1 MVLNLNIDF
10 VRAEVTQEKLALL
23 QAVFDAHDKA
33 ARNNQNASSGAAM
46 NAFIGSGILANGIA
60 SAVMTLGHRHGPIT
74 EARLI
79 YEEICEWALKTG
91 VENEARIAGFGNSFF
106 KDSIDPA
113 WNEVAEIIERQFPNA
128 HARIKQLQTW
138 LSECGKNLFPNA
150 AMYTAV
156 ACSELDMIHGSE
168 AAIFVIARTAAWTSS
183 CISL

>member
-10 VRAEVTQEKLALL
+10 VRAEVTRQRLALL
-23 QAVFDAHDKA
+23 QAVFDAHDRA

-74 EARLI
+74 EARLV
-79 YEEICEWALKTG
+79 YEEIDEWALKTG
-91 VENEARIAGFGNSFF
+91 VENQARIAGFGNSFF
-106 KDSIDPA
+106 KDRIDPA

-128 HARIKQLQTW
+128 NARIKQLRTW

-156 ACSELDMIHGSE
+156 ACSELEMVHGSE

-183 CISL
+183 CIAL